1 MKAAR
6 KGMLFADYPDV
17 VNVEQLCVMLGG
29 IGKRAAYGLLK
40 DGKIRY
46 VKVGKSFKIPKTSII
61 NYLLGVN

>member
-29 IGKRAAYGLLK
+29 IGKRTAYGLLK
-40 DGKIRY
+40 EGKIHCI
-46 VKVGKSFKIPKTSII
+46 KVGKSFKIPKISII
-61 NYLLGVN
+61 NYPLGLD